1 MNIFA
6 TVKNNLTKIM
16 RTKPKKLEYVMLHMV
31 NTTAKKR
38 IFSLFLIL
46 FTGVVVS
53 FAQITLK
60 KVVIDA
66 GHGGKDPGA
75 IGPTKVQEKDVA
87 LDVSLKLGNM
97 IKEKF
102 PDVQVI
108 YTRSTDVFIGL
119 ADRAQIANKANAD
132 LFISIHCNS
141 ADNKNARGVESWVL
155 GLHKSEAALEVA
167 KKENASIL
175 MEDDHQT
182 KYQDFD
188 PKDPDAYIGLAL
200 RQNIYLDQSLKF
212 ANLFQV
218 GAVKELKLNDRG
230 VRQAGFMVLYRA
242 TMPAVLLELGFLSNA
257 EEEKYLGS
265 EKGKKELSQQI
276 FEAFAQYKRS
286 VDGVSGA
293 IDGKNDISNKPVEEK
308 KIDIDKEGNLA
319 KEDFVNG
326 VSFSVQI
333 ASSSELLGVQ
343 PQNFKGV
350 SGVQY
355 YLDGGMYR
363 YTVGR
368 FAKFADAK
376 SLQKEMIDKGFD
388 SAFVVAFQEGK
399 RIDLKKA
406 LDLAKK

>member
-6 TVKNNLTKIM
+6 AVKNKLTKLM
-16 RTKPKKLEYVMLHMV
+16 PPKPKEIGYVMPCMV

-46 FTGVVVS
+46 ITVVTFS
-53 FAQITLK
+53 NAQTTLK

-97 IKEKF
+97 IKDKF

-108 YTRSTDVFIGL
+108 YTRNTDVFIGL

-175 MEDDHQT
+175 MEDDHQA

-200 RQNIYLDQSLKF
+200 RQNVYLDQSLKF

-265 EKGKKELSQQI
+265 EKGKKELAQQI
-276 FEAFAQYKRS
+276 FEAFTQYKRS

-293 IDGKNDISNKPVEEK
+293 IEGKNDVSYKPVEDKKLEK
-308 KIDIDKEGNLA
+308 DENDITE
-319 KEDFVNG
+319 EYVNG

-333 ASSSELLGVQ
+333 ASSSELLSVQ

-350 SGVQY
+350 RGVQY
-355 YLDGGMYR
+355 YLDGGLYK

-376 SLQKEMIDKGFD
+376 SLQKEMIDRGFD

-406 LDLAKK
+406 LDLTKK